1 MGNWGL
7 LVSTTIVKILW
18 MPHLKSGSNVAED
31 AILEKRPEEES
42 NSEVTD
48 EFQIRPEQDFT
59 YHENRYNP

>member
-1 MGNWGL
+1 
-7 LVSTTIVKILW
+7 

-31 AILEKRPEEES
+31 AILEIRPEEES

-59 YHENRYNP
+59 YHEN